1 MTHQVLHV
9 HVLRVLRRARVG
21 GEPWAA
27 GARGWKPS
35 PVAFVGPRVPRRAT
49 GLCTT
54 SPPISA
60 RIRMT
65 ACGTGPSS
73 SLSRRERGQHKCF
86 WDRFLELNLA
96 PMGLFPTMSKRD
108 TRDEIGSMA
117 VDGVSL
123 RCRTACTQAPTA
135 SVHRRL
141 HRRDNTG
148 AHPSTLQAN
157 GLCHN
162 LAVDIG
168 ITIDHFTLFGT
179 AEIEL
184 EIVFFGETDAP
195 MDMVRCGADAAA
207 GIARPGLSH
216 GDLLGRLLPIGQAP
230 RRTVSDEA

>member
-96 PMGLFPTMSKRD
+96 PMPLPPVPGCSEDRQLP
-108 TRDEIGSMA
+108 
-117 VDGVSL
+117 
-123 RCRTACTQAPTA
+123 
-135 SVHRRL
+135 RL
-141 HRRDNTG
+141 
-148 AHPSTLQAN
+148 LQASPRSYTSISLDCALTTRVRSTCIAILGFEN
-157 GLCHN
+157 SRQS
-162 LAVDIG
+162 
-168 ITIDHFTLFGT
+168 
-179 AEIEL
+179 AEQ
-184 EIVFFGETDAP
+184 VHKGNC
-195 MDMVRCGADAAA
+195 M
-207 GIARPGLSH
+207 
-216 GDLLGRLLPIGQAP
+216 AP
-230 RRTVSDEA
+230 RLQLGYENFQMAPLL

>member
-96 PMGLFPTMSKRD
+96 PMTSPHLHYVPMCGFRCTPYTRAVPVGASTRGAPGACSSAHRVFPDAAAPRD
-108 TRDEIGSMA
+108 SRAASPVYCHADPES
-117 VDGVSL
+117 VDGV
-123 RCRTACTQAPTA
+123 
-135 SVHRRL
+135 
-141 HRRDNTG
+141 TG
-148 AHPSTLQAN
+148 PGTPGARSTGYSSHP
-157 GLCHN
+157 
-162 LAVDIG
+162 D
-168 ITIDHFTLFGT
+168 
-179 AEIEL
+179 
-184 EIVFFGETDAP
+184 P
-195 MDMVRCGADAAA
+195 
-207 GIARPGLSH
+207 
-216 GDLLGRLLPIGQAP
+216 
-230 RRTVSDEA
+230 SDW